1 MYKRKIL
8 AIFTVFTLTV
18 IGCGGSGG
26 GDLPP
31 GEATFT
37 VGGTVSGVAGTLVLQ
52 NNGAD
57 DYTITQSGVF
67 TFATAVA
74 NGSLYAVAIKTEPS
88 GQTCSVANGTGT
100 VTGANV
106 TNIVV
111 ACYDR
116 DDTNLTDP
124 VIISVNPAEAK
135 VGDQIQIAGTGFGS
149 AQGSSNVGINGV
161 QASSIIAWSDTVI
174 TAVVPDGATTGS
186 VIVTGGGV
194 ASNSVPIVVLW
205 AKENPENVAIDTAAG
220 DQYDIVQISDDSGGA
235 IMAWTDKRSGNYDIY
250 AQRVNSTGVP
260 QWAADGVAISTVS
273 GDQYG
278 PTLISDGSGGAIIT
292 WTDDR
297 SGNSDI
303 YAQRVNSSGVVQ
315 WTVDG
320 VAISTAAS
328 IQASPKLISDGSG
341 GAIIT
346 WYDDRGGNYDI
357 YAQRV
362 NSTGVPQWAA
372 DGVAI
377 STAANT
383 QYKPAL
389 ISDGLGGAIITWTD
403 DRGGNYDIYA
413 QRVNSS
419 GAAQWTTDGAAIS
432 TAADSQNEPTL
443 ISDGSGGAVITWY
456 DNRSGI
462 PDIYA
467 QRVNSSG
474 AVQWTADG
482 VAISTA
488 SGEQYEPCLISD
500 GSGGAM
506 ITWFDYRS
514 GDWDIYVQRVNSS
527 GVVQWTADGVA
538 ISTAAD
544 EQSYSQIVSD
554 GSGGAII
561 TWQDYRGGGYDIYA
575 QRVNSSGAAQWP
587 ADGAAISMAS
597 GDQRNPDIVSDGSG
611 GAIITWF
618 DSRNGNYDIYA
629 QGVSAS
635 GGQ

>member
-1 MYKRKIL
+1 
-8 AIFTVFTLTV
+8 
-18 IGCGGSGG
+18 
-26 GDLPP
+26 
-31 GEATFT
+31 
-37 VGGTVSGVAGTLVLQ
+37 
-52 NNGAD
+52 
-57 DYTITQSGVF
+57 
-67 TFATAVA
+67 
-74 NGSLYAVAIKTEPS
+74 
-88 GQTCSVANGTGT
+88 
-100 VTGANV
+100 
-106 TNIVV
+106 
-111 ACYDR
+111 
-116 DDTNLTDP
+116 
-124 VIISVNPAEAK
+124 
-135 VGDQIQIAGTGFGS
+135 
-149 AQGSSNVGINGV
+149 
-161 QASSIIAWSDTVI
+161 
-174 TAVVPDGATTGS
+174 
-186 VIVTGGGV
+186 
-194 ASNSVPIVVLW
+194 
-205 AKENPENVAIDTAAG
+205 
-220 DQYDIVQISDDSGGA
+220 
-235 IMAWTDKRSGNYDIY
+235 
-250 AQRVNSTGVP
+250 VNST
-260 QWAADGVAISTVS
+260 
-273 GDQYG
+273 
-278 PTLISDGSGGAIIT
+278 
-292 WTDDR
+292 
-297 SGNSDI
+297 
-303 YAQRVNSSGVVQ
+303 GVVQ

-362 NSTGVPQWAA
+362 NNTGVPQWAA

-377 STAANT
+377 STAADI

-389 ISDGLGGAIITWTD
+389 ISDGLGGAIITWED
-403 DRGGNYDIYA
+403 YRDGNDDIYA
-413 QRVNSS
+413 QRVSSS
-419 GAAQWTTDGAAIS
+419 GAVQWTADGAAIS

-443 ISDGSGGAVITWY
+443 ISDGSGGAIITWY

-488 SGEQYEPCLISD
+488 SGEQYEPCMISD

-561 TWQDYRGGGYDIYA
+561 TWQDYRDGGYDIYA

-587 ADGAAISMAS
+587 ADGAAISTAS

-618 DSRNGNYDIYA
+618 DYRNGNYDIYA

>member
-1 MYKRKIL
+1 MKN
-8 AIFTVFTLTV
+8 IFVLSLLV
-18 IGCGGSGG
+18 LMSAAAGCGSSGS
-26 GDLPP
+26 
-31 GEATFT
+31 
-37 VGGTVSGVAGTLVLQ
+37 SGPVDVPE
-52 NNGAD
+52 
-57 DYTITQSGVF
+57 I
-67 TFATAVA
+67 
-74 NGSLYAVAIKTEPS
+74 P
-88 GQTCSVANGTGT
+88 
-100 VTGANV
+100 
-106 TNIVV
+106 TN
-111 ACYDR
+111 
-116 DDTNLTDP
+116 P
-124 VIISVNPAEAK
+124 VITSVNPSEAK
-135 VGDQIQIAGTGFGS
+135 AGDQIEIAGSGFGG
-149 AQGSSNVGINGV
+149 AQGSSSVSINGV
-161 QASSIIAWSDTVI
+161 HASSILSWNDRAITV
-174 TAVVPDGATTGS
+174 VVPDGATTGS
-186 VIVTGGGV
+186 VIVTEGGV
-194 ASNSVPIVVLW
+194 ASNSVSVVVLW

-220 DQYDIVQISDDSGGA
+220 DQYDIALISDDSGGA
-235 IMAWTDKRSGNYDIY
+235 IMAWTDKRSGNSDIY
-250 AQRVNSTGVP
+250 VQRVNSTGVP

-278 PTLISDGSGGAIIT
+278 PTLISDGSGGAIMA
-292 WTDDR
+292 WTDNR

-328 IQASPKLISDGSG
+328 IQASPKIISDGSG

-372 DGVAI
+372 DGAAI
-377 STAANT
+377 STAANS
-383 QYKPAL
+383 QYKPTL

-403 DRGGNYDIYA
+403 DRSGNYDIYA

-419 GAAQWTTDGAAIS
+419 GAVQWTADGAAIS

-443 ISDGSGGAVITWY
+443 ISDGSGGAIITWY
-456 DNRSGI
+456 DNRSGN

-482 VAISTA
+482 AAISTA

-500 GSGGAM
+500 GSGGAL

-514 GDWDIYVQRVNSS
+514 GDWDIYAQRVNSS
-527 GVVQWTADGVA
+527 GIVQWTADGVA
-538 ISTAAD
+538 ISVAAD
-544 EQSYSQIVSD
+544 EQSYPQIVSD

-561 TWQDYRGGGYDIYA
+561 TWQDYRDGGYDIYA

-587 ADGAAISMAS
+587 ADGAAISTAS
-597 GDQRNPDIVSDGSG
+597 GDQKNPELVSDGSG
-611 GAIITWF
+611 GAIILWF
-618 DSRNGNYDIYA
+618 DNRSGNYDIYA